1 MKYILNT
8 IIITVSL
15 LALAVTIGL
24 SIGWLEH
31 TYPLIA
37 PTQAPQATP
46 TAITTIERITLDDL
60 LDAIRTV
67 ETGGEADPDNCYGD
81 GGRALGAYQIHEIYV
96 RDANRILGWYRF
108 RYEDRRDRKKSREM
122 TSIVIQ
128 HYGKGDIETM
138 ARTHKC
144 PPERYKDST
153 LPYWEKVK
161 VVLK

>member
-1 MKYILNT
+1 MTIADAIDT
-8 IIITVSL
+8 IIQW
-15 LALAVTIGL
+15 AVCLFVGFVIGFVVCDR
-24 SIGWLEH
+24 
-31 TYPLIA
+31 TRTA
-37 PTQAPQATP
+37 PTQAPDAPPVAT
-46 TAITTIERITLDDL
+46 TAPAKQITLDDL

-161 VVLK
+161 AVLYE